1 MASIRLEKFAYVHP
15 SEPGNRLISNDE
27 IEAIRK
33 EAFEAGIRE
42 GAAATSEAF
51 SSEQSRCLSRIQEVI
66 GDTFFAREEA
76 HRLALSSLR
85 PLIETLAEAMAPAL
99 SNAGLSAEIAKIA
112 EEAAMRAPDET
123 LTVFVP
129 TGMGSDIAE
138 ILERP
143 EPAVSISEDAQL
155 NSTQA
160 RVSWSGGFD
169 LIDLG
174 ATSAAAIAAI
184 DGFFTEVE
192 KLPDLEVQ
200 YANQ

>member
-1 MASIRLEKFAYVHP
+1 MASIRLEKFACAHP
-15 SEPGNRLISNDE
+15 SEPSNRLFSNDE

-33 EAFEAGIRE
+33 EAFEAGIRD

-99 SNAGLSAEIAKIA
+99 SNAGLSAEIAEIA
-112 EEAAMRAPDET
+112 EKAATRAPDET

-138 ILERP
+138 MLERS

-169 LIDLG
+169 LINLG

-192 KLPDLEVQ
+192 KLPELEVQ